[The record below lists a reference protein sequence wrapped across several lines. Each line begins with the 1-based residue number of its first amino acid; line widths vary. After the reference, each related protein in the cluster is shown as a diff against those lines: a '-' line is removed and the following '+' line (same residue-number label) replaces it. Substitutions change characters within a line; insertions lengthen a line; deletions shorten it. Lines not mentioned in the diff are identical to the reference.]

1 MSQVKKQIE
10 AGGQYKPNELKL
22 LGDSFKSVAETQL
35 KALGMD
41 GKEGMARRADRDDG
55 PDGKTPL
62 VIVVKGAGLPDIRQS
77 GATTVVEV

>member
-1 MSQVKKQIE
+1 M
-10 AGGQYKPNELKL
+10 
-22 LGDSFKSVAETQL
+22 AETQL

-41 GKEGMARRADRDDG
+41 GKEGLARRADRDDG

-77 GATTVVEV
+77 GDTTVVEV